1 MKTLEDFLRDVD
13 INEQLKVSLEDTES
27 VAELCDKAKKHG
39 YDFTEDEL
47 TEYYLDAV
55 SGGFGDVDKSSYGG
69 SLSQTIE
76 GDHNVQINY
85 GDVTVSGGDV
95 SKEDSAPLTVDQKMQ
110 IVYWALNRKN

>member
-1 MKTLEDFLRDVD
+1 MKTLKDFLKDVY

-55 SGGFGDVDKSSYGG
+55 SGGLCDVDKSSYSGN
-69 SLSQTIE
+69 LNQTIE
-76 GDHNVQINY
+76 GDGNIQINY
-85 GDVTVSGGDV
+85 GDVTVSGVDV
-95 SKEDSAPLTVDQKMQ
+95 SKGENVPITADQKMQ
-110 IVYWALNRKN
+110 MVYWVLNRKK